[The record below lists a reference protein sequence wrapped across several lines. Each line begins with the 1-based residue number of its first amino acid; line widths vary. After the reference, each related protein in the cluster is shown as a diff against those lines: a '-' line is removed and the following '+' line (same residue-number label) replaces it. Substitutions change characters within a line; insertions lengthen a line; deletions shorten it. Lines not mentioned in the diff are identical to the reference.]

1 MVGPVTI
8 TPYLYCPSSAQNVQY
23 KVSESATYI
32 NPDFIDNTE
41 GEATWSCAPE
51 GIVTVA
57 DGVVTPI
64 EGKSGKVVITA
75 KLNDIEVSYNLE
87 VIAKSTPAI
96 SFENEAITITNLYT
110 TDPVAN
116 ALTVT
121 EGAGEVT
128 YTSSNPLVAEI
139 EENKVYVVGVGE
151 AIITATTAEN
161 DDFVSGSAS
170 YTLTVAEPTGE
181 TAVSEDFEGKLP
193 LATSYQTEPVNFTDQ
208 DSLYFWTVNGHRY
221 DGTWVRFATNEN
233 ACMTSQ
239 GVQEGGIK
247 RLAFTWKRANGECS
261 QLHTTIKALDKDGNY
276 IEERSIK
283 MAGTDEQTSNQ
294 DYNMRFEVK
303 QNAQF
308 YLRNEGDGFVILI
321 SDIKIIPYLLYTKK
335 LDDVTILA
343 GETQATYK
351 NEAFINN
358 TGATPTFSIIS
369 SEPAS
374 IATIAAD
381 GTVTATAAG
390 TIKVQAAWGDVTTTY
405 ELEVIYS

>member
-1 MVGPVTI
+1 M
-8 TPYLYCPSSAQNVQY
+8 
-23 KVSESATYI
+23 
-32 NPDFIDNTE
+32 
-41 GEATWSCAPE
+41 
-51 GIVTVA
+51 
-57 DGVVTPI
+57 
-64 EGKSGKVVITA
+64 
-75 KLNDIEVSYNLE
+75 
-87 VIAKSTPAI
+87 
-96 SFENEAITITNLYT
+96 
-110 TDPVAN
+110 
-116 ALTVT
+116 
-121 EGAGEVT
+121 
-128 YTSSNPLVAEI
+128 
-139 EENKVYVVGVGE
+139 
-151 AIITATTAEN
+151 
-161 DDFVSGSAS
+161 
-170 YTLTVAEPTGE
+170 
-181 TAVSEDFEGKLP
+181 P

-405 ELEVIYS
+405 ELEVIYSKQDPELVFDPKEITVGIDETTITTPTLSNPHELTVTYFSSDEDIATVDENTGEVTLKGVTGEVTISAHSDETDMYEAGNASYTLTVMDFALWQTVRTDGVADNWNTICLSVISPPSTALLSGQLAVRMPTLSFWTK